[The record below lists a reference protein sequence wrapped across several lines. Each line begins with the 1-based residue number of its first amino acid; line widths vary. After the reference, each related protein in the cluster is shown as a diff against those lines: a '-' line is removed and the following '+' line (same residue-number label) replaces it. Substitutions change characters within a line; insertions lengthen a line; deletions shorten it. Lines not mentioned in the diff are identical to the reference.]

1 VRILAWLV
9 VGSVAGAGV
18 FVGLNTMYG
27 AVAGRVREMAT
38 LQVIGFAR
46 RAIALSLI
54 QEGTLLAAAGSLVSA
69 AIAVLLVNGAAVRFT
84 MGAFPMRIDGFVVVV
99 GCTVGLLLGVVGSLP
114 PALRA
119 MRHEVAEG
127 LKAV

>member
-1 VRILAWLV
+1 VLAWLV
-9 VGSVAGAGV
+9 VVLMAGSGV

-38 LQVIGFAR
+38 LQALGFAR
-46 RAIALSLI
+46 RAVGLSLI
-54 QEGTLLAAAGSLVSA
+54 QEGTLLASAGSLLAAFAAVSLA
-69 AIAVLLVNGAAVRFT
+69 HGVAVRFT
-84 MGAFPMRIDGFVVVV
+84 MGAFALRIDGFTVAV
-99 GCTVGLLLGVVGSLP
+99 GCLVGLALGVVGSLP

-119 MRHEVAEG
+119 MRFVVADG